1 MLMIA
6 VMRTKILTRKTKVN
20 QVITQTKP
28 KKMRKILMVSLVN
41 MQEIEEFIGMPNS
54 LLQDNSLR
62 KITDIEEPFT
72 AKNLKLSQV
81 RQL

>member
-6 VMRTKILTRKTKVN
+6 VMRTKILTRRTKVN

-28 KKMRKILMVSLVN
+28 KKMRKILMVSLVS
-41 MQEIEEFIGMPNS
+41 MQEMQEFIGMPNS

>member
-1 MLMIA
+1 MIA

-62 KITDIEEPFT
+62 KTTDIEEPFT
-72 AKNLKLSQV
+72 AKNPKLSQV